1 MRSGGRTALSQRIR
15 RSTTATGDGESTVE
29 EIEARS
35 RVSPSDPMRV
45 VQRTVVTVRNI
56 APDWQV
62 TERQVFELD
71 VNGRLAPVVRE
82 RKKPSRSK
90 LAVCRPTR

>member
-1 MRSGGRTALSQRIR
+1 
-15 RSTTATGDGESTVE
+15 
-29 EIEARS
+29 
-35 RVSPSDPMRV
+35 MRV

-56 APDWQV
+56 APDRQV

-82 RKKPSRSK
+82 TEETVAK
-90 LAVCRPTR
+90 